1 MCVLFSSCI
10 RNRWENEIFLKEAE
24 EWKAWRL
31 ISTWSESSSEAIC
44 LLAQCYAVI
53 LRAKGNEERE
63 VVSRKKRRD
72 ESWHPR
78 FRENFI
84 LDEFLLCGIER
95 RLAGSKRG
103 NEKREARF
111 TGSPWFAV
119 FLIRA
124 KDRHSS
130 FSSSS
135 SSSSFQH
142 GRLKVAS
149 FAASIVFVFLSSP
162 GDDSWETAG
171 KCLSPNKESI
181 STVSLSLSSVPPVP
195 PFEITICLKRFLS
208 EQKND
213 PLPFSSPR
221 SPPPSRFRVRVFVTV
236 CLRGFFF
243 FNQQFLFDDNFRI
256 LSEIIHTLIIYSCTK
271 MFNEWER
278 NSTGF
283 LSFRFTISKC

>member
-181 STVSLSLSSVPPVP
+181 STVSLSLVRSACSALRNHDLFKEIFKRAEKRSSPFLISSIPP
-195 PFEITICLKRFLS
+195 S
-208 EQKND
+208 
-213 PLPFSSPR
+213 LPFSRPC
-221 SPPPSRFRVRVFVTV
+221 FCYGLFTRV
-236 CLRGFFF
+236 FF

>member
-142 GRLKVAS
+142 GRLKAKWPRLRPRS
-149 FAASIVFVFLSSP
+149 FSS
-162 GDDSWETAG
+162 SCRRRETTPEKLLANVCPRT
-171 KCLSPNKESI
+171 KRVSPP
-181 STVSLSLSSVPPVP
+181 SLSLSSVPPVP

-243 FNQQFLFDDNFRI
+243 F
-256 LSEIIHTLIIYSCTK
+256 
-271 MFNEWER
+271 
-278 NSTGF
+278 
-283 LSFRFTISKC
+283 